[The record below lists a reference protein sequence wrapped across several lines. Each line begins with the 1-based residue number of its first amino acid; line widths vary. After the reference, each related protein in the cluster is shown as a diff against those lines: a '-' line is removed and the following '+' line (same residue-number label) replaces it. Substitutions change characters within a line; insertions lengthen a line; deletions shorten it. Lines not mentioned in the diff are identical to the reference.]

1 MSPKKPEVKLNEHNL
16 RPQTLTEYIGQD
28 KIVKTLKMFLDA
40 MKKRGHASEHLMLY
54 GPPGIGKTTLAYII
68 AHELNSEIKITSGP
82 VLQKSGDLA
91 AILTNLKDGDILF
104 IDEIHRIPKSVEE
117 ILYPVLEEYHLDI
130 IIGKGPSARTVRLDI
145 PKITIIGATT
155 RLALLSGPLR
165 DRFGLILRL
174 DYYNEKDIA
183 QIVTHSARHLNLPIT
198 SEAAISIAQRARKTP
213 RIANNILKRARD
225 FFEVN
230 LHKTIDQN
238 MLIQLFNL
246 LDLDTM
252 GLNNQDRK
260 YLRLIGEKFQNVPI
274 GLDTIALSLSE
285 DLKTIEEFV
294 EPYLLQIGFI
304 RKTPRGRVLTR
315 NALSHLGIKNVK
327 RDVEQDTLV

>member
-1 MSPKKPEVKLNEHNL
+1 MSQKKPNPKINEHNL
-16 RPQTLTEYIGQD
+16 RPQTLVEYIGQE
-28 KIVKTLKMFLDA
+28 KIIKTLKMFLDA

-68 AHELNSEIKITSGP
+68 AHELKSEIKVTSGP

-117 ILYPVLEEYHLDI
+117 VLYPVLEEYHLDI

-165 DRFGLILRL
+165 DRFGLIMRL
-174 DYYNEKDIA
+174 DFYNDKDMTK
-183 QIVTHSARHLNLPIT
+183 IVTRSAKQLRLPIT
-198 SEAAISIAQRARKTP
+198 PEAAISIAKRARKTP

-225 FFEVN
+225 FLEVN
-230 LHKTIDQN
+230 QHLTIDQN
-238 MLIQLFNL
+238 MLDQVFSL
-246 LDLDTM
+246 LDLDSI
-252 GLNNQDRK
+252 GLNQQDRK
-260 YLRLIGEKFQNVPI
+260 YLRLIGEKFQNSPI
-274 GLDTIALSLSE
+274 GLDTIALSMSE
-285 DLKTIEEFV
+285 DLQTIEEFV
-294 EPYLLQIGFI
+294 EPYLLQCGLIK
-304 RKTPRGRVLTR
+304 KTSRGRVLTPK
-315 NALSHLGIKNVK
+315 ALQHLNIKS
-327 RDVEQDTLV
+327 

>member
-1 MSPKKPEVKLNEHNL
+1 MSQKKPNLKIKEHNL
-16 RPQTLTEYIGQD
+16 RPQTLVEYIGQE

-68 AHELNSEIKITSGP
+68 AHELKSEIKITSGP

-117 ILYPVLEEYHLDI
+117 VLYPVLEEYHLDI

-155 RLALLSGPLR
+155 RLALLSGPMR
-165 DRFGLILRL
+165 DRFGLVLRL
-174 DYYNEKDIA
+174 DFYNDKDMT
-183 QIVTHSARHLNLPIT
+183 QIVTRSAKQLNLPIT
-198 SEAAISIAQRARKTP
+198 PEAANSIAKRARKTP

-225 FFEVN
+225 FLEVN
-230 LHKTIDQN
+230 LHSTINQD
-238 MLIQLFNL
+238 MLNQVFNL
-246 LDLDTM
+246 LDLDEM
-252 GLNNQDRK
+252 GLNQQDRK
-260 YLRLIGEKFQNVPI
+260 YLRLIGEKFQNNPI
-274 GLDTIALSLSE
+274 GLDTIALSMSE
-285 DLKTIEEFV
+285 DQQTIEEFV
-294 EPYLLQIGFI
+294 EPYLLQSGLIK
-304 RKTPRGRVLTR
+304 KTSRGRVLTPK
-315 NALSHLGIKNVK
+315 ALQHLKINS
-327 RDVEQDTLV
+327 

>member
-1 MSPKKPEVKLNEHNL
+1 MPQKKPNPKINEHNL
-16 RPQTLTEYIGQD
+16 RPQTLVEYIGQE

-68 AHELNSEIKITSGP
+68 AHELKSEIKVTSGP

-117 ILYPVLEEYHLDI
+117 VLYPVLEEYHLDI

-165 DRFGLILRL
+165 DRFGLVLRL
-174 DYYNEKDIA
+174 DFYNDKDMT
-183 QIVTHSARHLNLPIT
+183 QIVTRSAKQLGLPIT
-198 SEAAISIAQRARKTP
+198 QEAAASIAKRARKTP

-225 FFEVN
+225 FLEVN
-230 LHKTIDQN
+230 QHLTINQN
-238 MLIQLFNL
+238 MLDQVFSL
-246 LDLDTM
+246 LDLDSM
-252 GLNNQDRK
+252 GLNQQDRK
-260 YLRLIGEKFQNVPI
+260 YLKLIGEKFQNSPI
-274 GLDTIALSLSE
+274 GLGTIALSMSE
-285 DLKTIEEFV
+285 DLQTIEEFV
-294 EPYLLQIGFI
+294 EPYLLQCGLIK
-304 RKTPRGRVLTR
+304 KTSRGRILTPK
-315 NALSHLGIKNVK
+315 ALSHMKISVL
-327 RDVEQDTLV
+327 

>member
-1 MSPKKPEVKLNEHNL
+1 MIQKKPNPKINEHNL
-16 RPQTLTEYIGQD
+16 RPQTLVEYIGQE

-68 AHELNSEIKITSGP
+68 AHELKSEIKVTSGP

-117 ILYPVLEEYHLDI
+117 VLYPVLEEYHLDI

-165 DRFGLILRL
+165 DRFGLIMRL
-174 DYYNEKDIA
+174 DFYNDKDMTK
-183 QIVTHSARHLNLPIT
+183 IVTRSAKQLRLPIT
-198 SEAAISIAQRARKTP
+198 PEAAISIAKRARKTP

-225 FFEVN
+225 FLEVN
-230 LHKTIDQN
+230 QHLTIDQN
-238 MLIQLFNL
+238 MLDQVFSL
-246 LDLDTM
+246 LDLDSI
-252 GLNNQDRK
+252 GLNQQDRK
-260 YLRLIGEKFQNVPI
+260 YLRLIGEKFQNSPI
-274 GLDTIALSLSE
+274 GLDTIALSMSE
-285 DLKTIEEFV
+285 DLQTIEEFV
-294 EPYLLQIGFI
+294 EPYLLQCGLIK
-304 RKTPRGRVLTR
+304 KTSRGRVLTPK
-315 NALSHLGIKNVK
+315 ALQHLNIKS
-327 RDVEQDTLV
+327 

>member
-1 MSPKKPEVKLNEHNL
+1 MIQKKPNPKIIEHNL
-16 RPQTLTEYIGQD
+16 RPQTLVEYIGQE

-68 AHELNSEIKITSGP
+68 AHELKSGIKVTSGP

-117 ILYPVLEEYHLDI
+117 VLYPVLEEYHLDI
-130 IIGKGPSARTVRLDI
+130 IICKGPSARTVRLDI

-165 DRFGLILRL
+165 DRFGLVLRL
-174 DYYNEKDIA
+174 DFYNDKDMT
-183 QIVTHSARHLNLPIT
+183 QIVTRSAKQLGLPIT
-198 SEAAISIAQRARKTP
+198 QEAAASIAKRARKTP

-225 FFEVN
+225 FLEVN
-230 LHKTIDQN
+230 QHLTINQN
-238 MLIQLFNL
+238 MLDQVFSL
-246 LDLDTM
+246 LDLDSM
-252 GLNNQDRK
+252 GLNQQDRK
-260 YLRLIGEKFQNVPI
+260 YLKLIGEKFQNSPI
-274 GLDTIALSLSE
+274 GLGTIALSMSE
-285 DLKTIEEFV
+285 DLQTIEEFV
-294 EPYLLQIGFI
+294 EPYLLQCGLIK
-304 RKTPRGRVLTR
+304 KTSRGRILTPK
-315 NALSHLGIKNVK
+315 ALSHMKISVL
-327 RDVEQDTLV
+327 